1 MRRHAPWH
9 LVVFARAPALG
20 AGKRRLA
27 RDIGDLAALRFER
40 LMLARLL
47 RRLGRDRRWRL
58 RLAVTPDRAR
68 LRRRLWPRGVPI
80 AGQGGGD
87 LGERMRR
94 ALAACPPGPAVLVGT
109 DIPALSPDH
118 IADAFRQLGHHD
130 LVFGS
135 AADGGFWL
143 VGARR
148 SPRLPP
154 LFGKVRWSG
163 PHALGDTLANL
174 PRRVSVGFAAT
185 LQDVDDGASF
195 RRLAPRRGFLSQG
208 ATVAD
213 ALSAHHL

>member
-1 MRRHAPWH
+1 MHHLPRH
-9 LVVFARAPALG
+9 LIVFARAPALG

-27 RDIGDLAALRFER
+27 RDIGDLAALQFER

-68 LRRRLWPRGVPI
+68 FRRRLWPRGVPT

-87 LGERMRR
+87 LGERMRH

-109 DIPALSPDH
+109 DIPALAAPH
-118 IADAFRQLGHHD
+118 IADAFRLLGNHD
-130 LVFGS
+130 LVFGP

-154 LFGKVRWSG
+154 LFGKVRWSSRY
-163 PHALGDTLANL
+163 ALEDALADL
-174 PRRVSVGFAAT
+174 PPRISVGFAAT
-185 LQDVDDGASF
+185 LPDVDDGISF
-195 RRLAPRRGFLSQG
+195 RRLAPCRG
-208 ATVAD
+208 V
-213 ALSAHHL
+213 

>member
-1 MRRHAPWH
+1 MHHLPRH
-9 LVVFARAPALG
+9 LIVFARAPALG

-40 LMLARLL
+40 LTLARLL

-68 LRRRLWPRGVPI
+68 FRPRLWPRDAPI

-94 ALAACPPGPAVLVGT
+94 ALAGCPPGPVVLVGT
-109 DIPALSPDH
+109 DIPGLAAPH
-118 IADAFRQLGHHD
+118 IAAAFRLLGNHD
-130 LVFGS
+130 LVFGP

-154 LFGKVRWSG
+154 LFGKVRWSSRY
-163 PHALGDTLANL
+163 ALEDALADL
-174 PRRVSVGFAAT
+174 PPRISVGFAAT
-185 LQDVDDGASF
+185 LPDVDDGISF
-195 RRLAPRRGFLSQG
+195 RRLAPCRG
-208 ATVAD
+208 V
-213 ALSAHHL
+213 